1 MKLTFTATLPAGA
14 TTIEFRALQY
24 YDNGDIVRWIDPTP
38 PGGPEPDHPAP
49 VLTIGATADE
59 DHHAEEGTD
68 SSAADDHDE
77 ASSTSDSSD
86 DSNGTVIA
94 VIVIAVIVIAAGGG
108 AFFYVRSRR
117 RRSFQPLRSHLAPGR
132 PGRGRHRGHLAAR
145 PGGWAASC
153 PSARN
158 RSRRRAS
165 TCGRSS
171 GTRGLGP
178 SEAATGARADLLA
191 DRAFAFSDPQ
201 PLTGAVFTS
210 SRRLGIGATVAYA
223 LILLGALH

>member
-1 MKLTFTATLPAGA
+1 MTTLLKPKRWIPAAIVVAVVLALASPAFAHVEISSDDAEAGQPSTMTVTVPNEMDNAGTNKVDVVFPEGAMLTDVSVADTPGWASTVSADRITWTGGPLTGEDEVKLTFTATLPAGA
-14 TTIEFRALQY
+14 TTLEFRALQY

-68 SSAADDHDE
+68 SNAADDHDE

-117 RRSFQPLRSHLAPGR
+117 
-132 PGRGRHRGHLAAR
+132 
-145 PGGWAASC
+145 
-153 PSARN
+153 
-158 RSRRRAS
+158 
-165 TCGRSS
+165 
-171 GTRGLGP
+171 
-178 SEAATGARADLLA
+178 
-191 DRAFAFSDPQ
+191 
-201 PLTGAVFTS
+201 TS
-210 SRRLGIGATVAYA
+210 
-223 LILLGALH
+223 